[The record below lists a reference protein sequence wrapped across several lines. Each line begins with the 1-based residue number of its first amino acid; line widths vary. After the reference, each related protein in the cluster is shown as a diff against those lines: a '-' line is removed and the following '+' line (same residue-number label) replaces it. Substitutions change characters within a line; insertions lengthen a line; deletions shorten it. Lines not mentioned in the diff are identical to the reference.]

1 MQKFALGTCYKAVAP
16 KLAASSYPAKIRFVS
31 DTVYT
36 HHRQSVGYC
45 MATLRNHP
53 GVLLPLLL
61 FVALPAIAN
70 AHVKW
75 FSRFSYA
82 DRPRTLE
89 EAVNPMFLGF
99 VALSMI
105 VIGVL
110 VVIDR
115 RYEQQPLRQR
125 VEGWLA
131 DRQPYAL
138 TAMRI
143 GMGATLLMS
152 WQADAILVP
161 ELKISAAW
169 VGWYQFILAL
179 LLIFPRTVP
188 LAGIGILHLYLI
200 KVYDNG
206 FFYMLDYT
214 HFIGIGYYLTVANVE
229 DARIRETK
237 LPVLYATM
245 GFSLCWLAL
254 EKVIYPDW
262 GLYILEQNPQLSM
275 GLPFEFFLLAA
286 AFVEFSL
293 GYLLIINLLQRPL
306 AVIVTLVFFTTT
318 LVFGKV
324 EVIGHT
330 ALHAA
335 LIVFLLEGPGRIYRA
350 PITFH
355 SRLPWRVAFAAV
367 NFAILL
373 TLLIIP
379 YSAEAW
385 NLYLRATA
393 SP

>member
-1 MQKFALGTCYKAVAP
+1 MF
-16 KLAASSYPAKIRFVS
+16 
-31 DTVYT
+31 
-36 HHRQSVGYC
+36 GYLR
-45 MATLRNHP
+45 ARWLTLI
-53 GVLLPLLL
+53 LPLLL

-75 FSRFSYA
+75 FSKFSYA

-89 EAVNPMFLGF
+89 EAISPAFLALA
-99 VALSMI
+99 ALSMV

-115 RYEQQPLRQR
+115 RFEQQALRQR

-131 DRQPYAL
+131 AHQPYAL

-161 ELKISAAW
+161 ELKISAGW
-169 VGWYQFILAL
+169 VGWEQFILAL

-200 KVYDNG
+200 GVYDNG

-214 HFIGIGYYLTVANVE
+214 HFIGIGYYLMVANVH
-229 DARIRETK
+229 DARIRESQ

-262 GLYILEQNPQLSM
+262 GLYVLEQNPQLAM
-275 GLPFEFFLLAA
+275 GLPFEFFLLSA

-306 AVIVTLVFFTTT
+306 AVIVTFVFFSTT
-318 LVFGKV
+318 LIFGKV

-335 LIVFLLEGPGRIYRA
+335 LIVFLLEGPGKIYRA

-355 SRLPWRVAFAAV
+355 SRLPLRVAFAAA

-373 TLLIIP
+373 ALLLIP

-393 SP
+393 TP

>member
-1 MQKFALGTCYKAVAP
+1 MVRFLRARWITLALP
-16 KLAASSYPAKIRFVS
+16 I
-31 DTVYT
+31 
-36 HHRQSVGYC
+36 
-45 MATLRNHP
+45 
-53 GVLLPLLL
+53 LL
-61 FVALPAIAN
+61 FIALPAIAD

-89 EAVNPMFLGF
+89 EAVNPTFLALA
-99 VALSMI
+99 ALSMI
-105 VIGVL
+105 VIGTL

-115 RYEQQPLRQR
+115 RFERQPLRER
-125 VEGWLA
+125 VEGWL
-131 DRQPYAL
+131 DRHRQYAPL
-138 TAMRI
+138 ALRI

-152 WQADAILVP
+152 WQADAMLVP
-161 ELKISAAW
+161 ELKISAEW

-188 LAGIGILHLYLI
+188 LAGIGVLHLYLI
-200 KVYDNG
+200 GIFTNG
-206 FFYMLDYT
+206 FFYMLDYA
-214 HFIGIGYYLTVANVE
+214 HFVGIGYYLMVANLNE
-229 DARIRETK
+229 PRIRETQ
-237 LPVLYATM
+237 LPVLYATI

-262 GLYILEQNPQLSM
+262 GLYLLEQNPQLAM
-275 GLPFEFFLLAA
+275 GLPFEFFLLGA

-306 AVIVTLVFFTTT
+306 AVVVTLVFFTTT

-330 ALHAA
+330 SVHAA
-335 LIVFLLEGPGRIYRA
+335 LIVFILEGPGKLYRA

-355 SRLPWRVAFAAV
+355 SRLPWRVAFAAA
-367 NFAILL
+367 NFALL
-373 TLLIIP
+373 LALLIIP

-385 NLYLRATA
+385 NLYVRATA
-393 SP
+393 TP